1 MIWVST
7 SETFDVGLDT
17 NFPEADDYC
26 DNVPFSFK
34 GTLKRFYFKNLQTT
48 RSEIP
53 VIPGD

>member
-1 MIWVST
+1 VIWVST